1 MTHAEIF
8 LTVCKWLACA
18 AAFDWLVGRMLLR
31 AAIHMPKAPPV
42 LALYQILG
50 GVSQFAFVLTGVLAL
65 AALGILIFEQ
75 RHTQRGALSF
85 VLGAL
90 AALSL
95 AFVFIPPFGWW
106 SVAYHLLAL
115 AAIVLIGLQARHAHN
130 LRAWLAPAL
139 AVACSELYVLSAA
152 LNNALGMNAGFLN
165 LFWFN
170 LGELFVAASGI
181 LWWWFLAR
189 RRAPRRASLLGIVP
203 ALIFTVAF
211 LVNPSM
217 TGILAIWS
225 TGVSLYLPWV
235 VYGLSIWG
243 ASVTFFVFLRA
254 DARVSIALGL
264 LAAGGLAPQLS
275 AHAFLSLLG
284 LWLLAIAD
292 IAIRPMNP
300 SARASDLARAPSEP
314 LPQP

>member
-1 MTHAEIF
+1 MTRAEIF

-18 AAFDWLVGRMLLR
+18 AAFDWLVGRTLLR

-65 AALGILIFEQ
+65 AAFGILIWQ
-75 RHTQRGALSF
+75 LRHKWHGALSLVLSALVAASLVF
-85 VLGAL
+85 V
-90 AALSL
+90 
-95 AFVFIPPFGWW
+95 VIPPFGWW

-115 AAIVLIGLQARHAHN
+115 AAIVLMGLQARHANN

-189 RRAPRRASLLGIVP
+189 RRATRRAYLLGFLP
-203 ALIFTVAF
+203 TTLFAAAF
-211 LVNPSM
+211 LANPSM
-217 TGILAIWS
+217 TGIMAIWS
-225 TGVSLYLPWV
+225 TGVSLYLPWIL
-235 VYGLSIWG
+235 YGLSIWG
-243 ASVTFFVFLRA
+243 ASVTFLVFLRA
-254 DARVSIALGL
+254 DARVSIALVL
-264 LAAGGLAPQLS
+264 FAAGGFAPQLS
-275 AHAFLSLLG
+275 THTFLSLLG
-284 LWLLAIAD
+284 LWLLAISD
-292 IAIRPMNP
+292 ISARQMNP
-300 SARASDLARAPSEP
+300 SARASDLASAPSVP
-314 LPQP
+314 IPQP